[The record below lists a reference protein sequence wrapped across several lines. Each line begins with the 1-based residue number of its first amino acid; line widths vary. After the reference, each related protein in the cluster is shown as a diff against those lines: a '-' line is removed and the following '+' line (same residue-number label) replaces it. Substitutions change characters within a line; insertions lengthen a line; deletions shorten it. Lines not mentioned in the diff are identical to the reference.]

1 MPTILSTY
9 NAAEHLYTPMSE
21 VYTVFLYSVYGVV
34 VKVLVVKMFN
44 QGVEVERRMLNDR
57 YTIKYE
63 GDLVIMDAT
72 DSGRHRPIKVARL
85 MTDTGIACELS
96 DMHVVW
102 SSDNRITFTG
112 DERTGQERVRATGLL

>member
-1 MPTILSTY
+1 M
-9 NAAEHLYTPMSE
+9 
-21 VYTVFLYSVYGVV
+21 
-34 VKVLVVKMFN
+34 VKMFN
-44 QGVEVERRMLNDR
+44 QGVKVERRMLNDR

-85 MTDTGIACELS
+85 MTDRGVTCELS
-96 DMHVVW
+96 DVHVVW

-112 DERTGQERVRATGLL
+112 DERIKNESGQQVCYKQSWLCTLDLSPVPEEEDTGPRYRQKAPPR